1 MEGSLDPAEPD
12 CCIKT
17 MLKGCAVSDV
27 EKISMLEVRSIRQII
42 LCELIGD
49 MESLSPEVF

>member
-1 MEGSLDPAEPD
+1 MEGSLDPGEPD

-17 MLKGCAVSDV
+17 MLKGCSVSGV
-27 EKISMLEVRSIRQII
+27 EKISMLEVRSITLII
-42 LCELIGD
+42 LCELIVD